1 MSFKDNFVQIENVS
15 VNLDGKLA
23 IDQISCKINLNK
35 KTGIIGETGSGKSTL
50 LKTISGLI
58 QPNEGNIS
66 YKNERILGPN
76 EKLLPGHD
84 KIAYLSQHFELRNN
98 YQVWDILSFANV
110 LTEQEAEEIYK
121 CCKVDHLMNRW
132 TDELSGGEKQRI
144 ALAKLLITKPSLLLL
159 DEPFSNLDNQHKKS
173 IYEVLNDVI
182 DRFQLSVILVSHDA
196 MDILSWT
203 EETFVLKSGR
213 VVQSGKTE
221 NIFNSPIDEY
231 TAGLLGEFQL
241 LESDPLFSKIING
254 YQSEKHKHL
263 FIRPH
268 YFRIENDKNSN
279 SLSGIIKEII
289 PYSFYFLINVELGQH
304 KLSVISINSDLKQGD
319 FVDIS
324 YNKKDFHL
332 L

>member
-1 MSFKDNFVQIENVS
+1 
-15 VNLDGKLA
+15 
-23 IDQISCKINLNK
+23 
-35 KTGIIGETGSGKSTL
+35 
-50 LKTISGLI
+50 
-58 QPNEGNIS
+58 
-66 YKNERILGPN
+66 
-76 EKLLPGHD
+76 
-84 KIAYLSQHFELRNN
+84 
-98 YQVWDILSFANV
+98 
-110 LTEQEAEEIYK
+110 
-121 CCKVDHLMNRW
+121 MNRW

-279 SLSGIIKEII
+279 SLSGMIKEII
-289 PYSFYFLINVELGQH
+289 PYGFYFLIKVELGQQL
-304 KLSVISINSDLKQGD
+304 LSVISINSDLKQGEL
-319 FVDIS
+319 VNIS